1 MVHSSYL
8 FHAPEHMHGLRAAC
22 PRELLLDVSLLEK
35 CRELSWSWDSRK
47 VKRQNKGSMQKGRM
61 CEWRDS
67 EGQSSVYIQV

>member
-35 CRELSWSWDSRK
+35 CRVEL
-47 VKRQNKGSMQKGRM
+47 
-61 CEWRDS
+61 EL
-67 EGQSSVYIQV
+67 GQ